1 MLIRWSSAP
10 TNFFTNTKILKI
22 NGEKGRVNVEIGV

>member
-1 MLIRWSSAP
+1 VP